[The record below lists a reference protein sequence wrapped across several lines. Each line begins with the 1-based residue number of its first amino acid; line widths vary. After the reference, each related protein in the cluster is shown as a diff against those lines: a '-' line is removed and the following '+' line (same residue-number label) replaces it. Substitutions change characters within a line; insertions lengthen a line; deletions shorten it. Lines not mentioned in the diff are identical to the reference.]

1 VNPEKTITKSMTR
14 REWLEKGAKAV
25 LAMSIGGKLFARS
38 TGARSLSAA
47 PGPATSRKFPA
58 KFLWG
63 AATAAHQVE
72 GNNINSDNWLLER
85 APNTMYQEPSGDAC
99 DHYHLYEQD
108 INQLADLGFNA
119 YRFSIEWAR
128 IEPEK
133 GFFSRAEL
141 EHYRRMLE
149 VCHKR
154 GLTPLVT
161 YSHFTLPKW
170 FAYQGAWENPES
182 VDLFASYSEKATK
195 HLGDLISYASTFN
208 EPDIPYLFHWINLP
222 NAPAGMDLSGIMA
235 AQKAGLRQYL
245 NAPQFSSF
253 LIGDAAKTRENMMA
267 AHTQARAAI
276 KSARNIPVGLT
287 LAMEDDQQ
295 EGSDRGAAEKQADVY
310 IPWLK
315 LAQGDDFIGVQTYTR
330 SRIAARALAPPQG
343 AELTQMGYEFYPE
356 ALEHTVRFAAKET
369 GVPVIVTENG
379 IATEDDSRR
388 MEYIHRS
395 LAGLKRCI
403 DDGVDVR
410 GYIHWSLL
418 DNFEWIFGYR
428 PKFGL
433 IAVDRTTQK
442 RTVKPSAVT
451 LGQIAQSNSL

>member
-1 VNPEKTITKSMTR
+1 M
-14 REWLEKGAKAV
+14 EKGAKAV
-25 LAMSIGGKLFARS
+25 LAMSIGGKLFATN
-38 TGARSLSAA
+38 TGAKPLSGV
-47 PGPATSRKFPA
+47 PDPATSQKFPA

-85 APNTMYQEPSGDAC
+85 APNTLYQEPSADAC

-154 GLTPLVT
+154 ALTPLVT

-182 VDLFASYSEKATK
+182 VDLFAAYCEKATK
-195 HLGDLISYASTFN
+195 HLGDLISYAATFN

-222 NAPAGMDLSGIMA
+222 NAPAGMDLSSIMA
-235 AQKAGLRQYL
+235 AQKGGLRQYL
-245 NAPQFSSF
+245 SAPQFSSF

-267 AHTQARAAI
+267 AHTKAKAAI
-276 KSARNIPVGLT
+276 KSVRNIPVGLT
-287 LAMEDDQQ
+287 LAMEDDQP
-295 EGSDRGAAEKQADVY
+295 EGSDSRAAEKQADVY
-310 IPWLK
+310 LPWLK
-315 LAQGDDFIGVQTYTR
+315 LAKGDDFIGVQTYTR
-330 SRIAARALAPPQG
+330 SRIAAKALPPPQG

-356 ALEHTVRFAAKET
+356 SLEHTVRFAAKET

-379 IATEDDSRR
+379 IATEDDTRR
-388 MEYIHRS
+388 IEYIHRA

-442 RTVKPSAVT
+442 RTVKQSAVM
-451 LGQIAQSNSL
+451 LGKIAKSNSL

>member
-1 VNPEKTITKSMTR
+1 MSMNR
-14 REWLEKGAKAV
+14 REWMQKGATFALGIGV
-25 LAMSIGGKLFARS
+25 GGRLLAS
-38 TGARSLSAA
+38 TGKPPLSAEVT
-47 PGPATSRKFPA
+47 PAASHKFPP

-72 GNNINSDNWLLER
+72 GNNVNSDNWLLER
-85 APNTMYQEPSGDAC
+85 APNTMYKEPSGDAC

-161 YSHFTLPKW
+161 YSHFTLPRW

-182 VDLFASYSEKATK
+182 ADLFARYCEKATA
-195 HLGDLISYASTFN
+195 HLGDLTAYAATFN

-222 NAPAGMDLSGIMA
+222 NAPAGMDLAGIMA
-235 AQKAGLRQYL
+235 AQKAGLRQHL

-253 LIGDAAKTRENMMA
+253 LIGDAEKSRENMMA
-267 AHTQARAAI
+267 AHTKAKSAI

-287 LAMEDDQQ
+287 LAMEDDQP
-295 EGSDRGAAEKQADVY
+295 EGSDSRYAEKQAEVY

-315 LAQGDDFIGVQTYTR
+315 LAKQDDFIGVQTYTR
-330 SRIAARALAPPQG
+330 SRIASKALPPQQG

-356 ALEHTVRFAAKET
+356 SLEHTVRLAAKET
-369 GVPVIVTENG
+369 AVPVIVTENG
-379 IATEDDSRR
+379 VATEDDTRR
-388 MEYIHRS
+388 VEYIRRA
-395 LAGLKRCI
+395 LAGVKRCI
-403 DDGVDVR
+403 DDGIDVR

-418 DNFEWIFGYR
+418 DNFEWIFGYM

-433 IAVDRTTQK
+433 IAVDRETQK
-442 RTVKPSAVT
+442 RTVKPSAIV
-451 LGQIAQSNSL
+451 LGKIAKANSL

>member
-1 VNPEKTITKSMTR
+1 MSMNR
-14 REWLEKGAKAV
+14 REWLQKGTTLALGMALGERLLAAKGR
-25 LAMSIGGKLFARS
+25 LPSDFG
-38 TGARSLSAA
+38 T
-47 PGPATSRKFPA
+47 PPPAQKFPS

-72 GNNINSDNWLLER
+72 GNNLNSDNWLLER
-85 APNTMYQEPSGDAC
+85 APNTMYKEPSGDAC
-99 DHYHLYEQD
+99 DHYHLYDQD

-149 VCHKR
+149 ACHKR

-161 YSHFTLPKW
+161 YSHFTLPRW

-182 VDLFASYSEKATK
+182 VDLFARYCEKATT
-195 HLGDLISYASTFN
+195 HLGDLIAHAATFN

-222 NAPAGMDLSGIMA
+222 NAPAGMDLAGIMA
-235 AQKAGLRQYL
+235 AQKAGLRQHL

-253 LIGDAAKTRENMMA
+253 LIGDAEKSRENMMA
-267 AHTQARAAI
+267 AHTKAKSAI

-287 LAMEDDQQ
+287 LAMEDDQP
-295 EGSDRGAAEKQADVY
+295 EGSDTRYAEKQADVY
-310 IPWLK
+310 GPWLK
-315 LAQGDDFIGVQTYTR
+315 LAKQDDFIGVQTYTR
-330 SRIAARALAPPQG
+330 SRIAAKALPPPQG

-356 ALEHTVRFAAKET
+356 SLEHTVRFAAKET

-379 IATEDDSRR
+379 VATEDDTRR
-388 MEYIHRS
+388 VEYIRRA
-395 LAGLKRCI
+395 LAGVKRCI
-403 DDGVDVR
+403 DDGIDVR

-418 DNFEWIFGYR
+418 DNFEWIFGYT

-433 IAVDRTTQK
+433 IAVDRETQK
-442 RTVKPSAVT
+442 RTVKPSAVL
-451 LGQIAQSNSL
+451 LGKIAKANSL

>member
-1 VNPEKTITKSMTR
+1 MSMNR
-14 REWLEKGAKAV
+14 RQWMQQSAK
-25 LAMSIGGKLFARS
+25 FAI
-38 TGARSLSAA
+38 
-47 PGPATSRKFPA
+47 ATSLAPRMLASAEPAATGGSKTFPS

-85 APNTMYQEPSGDAC
+85 APNTMYKEPSGDAC

-149 VCHKR
+149 VCRRR

-161 YSHFTLPKW
+161 YSHFTLPRW

-182 VDLFASYSEKATK
+182 ADLFARYCAKATA
-195 HLGDLISYASTFN
+195 HLGDLIGYAATFN

-222 NAPAGMDLSGIMA
+222 NLPTGLDLAAIMA
-235 AQKAGLRQYL
+235 AQKAGLRKYL
-245 NAPQFSSF
+245 NAPEFSSF
-253 LIGDAAKTRENMMA
+253 LIGDAEKTRENMMA
-267 AHTQARAAI
+267 AHTKGKSAI
-276 KSARNIPVGLT
+276 KSAKNIPVGLT
-287 LAMEDDQQ
+287 LAMEDDQPD
-295 EGSDRGAAEKQADVY
+295 GTDGHYADKQAEVY
-310 IPWLK
+310 GPWLQ
-315 LAQGDDFIGVQTYTR
+315 LAKQDDFIGVQTYTR
-330 SRIAARALAPPQG
+330 SRIAGAKALPPPQG

-356 ALEHTVRFAAKET
+356 SLEHTVRFAAKES

-379 IATEDDSRR
+379 IATEDDTRR
-388 MEYIHRS
+388 VEYIRRA

-403 DDGVDVR
+403 DDGVVVR
-410 GYIHWSLL
+410 GYTHWSLL
-418 DNFEWIFGYR
+418 DNFEWIFGYT

-433 IAVDRTTQK
+433 IAVDRETQK
-442 RTVKPSAVT
+442 RTVKPSAIM
-451 LGQIAQSNSL
+451 LGKIAKANSL

>member
-1 VNPEKTITKSMTR
+1 MSMNR
-14 REWLEKGAKAV
+14 REWMQKGATFALGIGV
-25 LAMSIGGKLFARS
+25 GGRLLAS
-38 TGARSLSAA
+38 TGKPPLSGEVTPAA
-47 PGPATSRKFPA
+47 SHKFPP

-72 GNNINSDNWLLER
+72 GNNVNSDNWLLER
-85 APNTMYQEPSGDAC
+85 APNTMYKEPSGDAC

-128 IEPEK
+128 IEPER

-149 VCHKR
+149 ACHKR

-161 YSHFTLPKW
+161 YSHFTLPRW
-170 FAYQGAWENPES
+170 FANQGAWENPES
-182 VDLFASYSEKATK
+182 ADLFARYCEKATA
-195 HLGDLISYASTFN
+195 HLGGLIAYGATFN

-222 NAPAGMDLSGIMA
+222 NAPAGMDLAGIMA
-235 AQKAGLRQYL
+235 AQKAGLRQQL

-253 LIGDAAKTRENMMA
+253 LIGDAEKSRENMMA
-267 AHTQARAAI
+267 AHTKAKSAI
-276 KSARNIPVGLT
+276 KSAKSIPVGLT
-287 LAMEDDQQ
+287 LAMEDDQP
-295 EGSDRGAAEKQADVY
+295 EGPDSRYAEKQADVY

-315 LAQGDDFIGVQTYTR
+315 LAQQDDFIGVQTYTR
-330 SRIAARALAPPQG
+330 SRIASKALPPPQG

-356 ALEHTVRFAAKET
+356 SLEHTIRLASKET
-369 GVPVIVTENG
+369 RVPVIVTENG
-379 IATEDDSRR
+379 VATEDDTRR
-388 MEYIHRS
+388 VEYVRRA
-395 LAGLKRCI
+395 LAGVKRCI

-418 DNFEWIFGYR
+418 DNFEWIFGYT

-433 IAVDRTTQK
+433 IAVDRETQK
-442 RTVKPSAVT
+442 RTVKPSAFA
-451 LGQIAQSNSL
+451 LGKIAKANSL

>member
-1 VNPEKTITKSMTR
+1 MNR
-14 REWLEKGAKAV
+14 REWMQNSARFSIGATLGARLLGRTAEAV
-25 LAMSIGGKLFARS
+25 LISNPTPVASKS
-38 TGARSLSAA
+38 
-47 PGPATSRKFPA
+47 FPS

-72 GNNINSDNWLLER
+72 GNNVNSDNWLLER
-85 APNTMYQEPSGDAC
+85 APNTMYKEPSGDAC

-149 VCHKR
+149 MCHRR

-161 YSHFTLPKW
+161 YSHFTLPRW
-170 FAYQGAWENPES
+170 FAFQGAWENPQSGE
-182 VDLFASYSEKATK
+182 LFARYCEKATA
-195 HLGDLISYASTFN
+195 HLGDLIGYAATFN

-222 NAPAGMDLSGIMA
+222 NLPAGMDLAAVMA
-235 AQKAGLRQYL
+235 AQKAALRKYL
-245 NAPQFSSF
+245 NAPDFSSF
-253 LIGDAAKTRENMMA
+253 LTGEAEKSRENMMA
-267 AHTQARAAI
+267 AHSKGKAAI
-276 KSARNIPVGLT
+276 KSVKNIPVGLT
-287 LAMEDDQQ
+287 LAMEDDQP
-295 EGSDRGAAEKQADVY
+295 GGADNRYAEKQADVY
-310 IPWLK
+310 GPWLK
-315 LAQGDDFIGVQTYTR
+315 LAKQDDFIGVQTYTR
-330 SRIAARALAPPQG
+330 SRIAGSKALPPPQG

-356 ALEHTVRFAAKET
+356 SLEHTVRFAAKET

-379 IATEDDSRR
+379 IASEDDKRR
-388 MEYIHRS
+388 VEYIQRA
-395 LAGLKRCI
+395 LAGVKRSI
-403 DDGVDVR
+403 DDGITVR

-418 DNFEWIFGYR
+418 VNFEWIFGYT

-433 IAVDRTTQK
+433 IAVDRETQK
-442 RTVKPSAVT
+442 RTVKPSAIL
-451 LGQIAQSNSL
+451 LGKIARANSL

>member
-1 VNPEKTITKSMTR
+1 MNLNR
-14 REWLEKGAKAV
+14 REWMEKGAKTAI
-25 LAMSIGGKLFARS
+25 SIGVGGKLFGNTQLAS
-38 TGARSLSAA
+38 SSAT
-47 PGPATSRKFPA
+47 TSQNFPA

-72 GNNINSDNWLLER
+72 GNNINTDNWLLER

-149 VCHKR
+149 VCQKR
-154 GLTPLVT
+154 ELTPLVT

-170 FAYQGAWENPES
+170 FAYRGAWENSDS
-182 VDLFASYSEKATK
+182 VDLFANYCERATK
-195 HLGDLISYASTFN
+195 HLGDLISYAVTFN

-222 NAPAGMDLSGIMA
+222 NLPAGMDLSSVMA

-245 NAPQFSSF
+245 NSPQFSSF
-253 LIGDAAKTRENMMA
+253 LIGDAEKTRENMMA
-267 AHTQARAAI
+267 AHTQAKAAI
-276 KSARNIPVGLT
+276 KSVKAIPVGLT
-287 LAMEDDQQ
+287 LAMEDDQP
-295 EGSDRGAAEKQADVY
+295 EGTESRAAEKQAEVY

-315 LAQGDDFIGVQTYTR
+315 LAKSDDFVGVQTYTR
-330 SRIAARALAPPQG
+330 SRLATKALPPPQG

-356 ALEHTVRFAAKET
+356 SLEHTVRFAAKEA

-379 IATEDDSRR
+379 VATEDDTRR
-388 MEYIHRS
+388 IEYIERA

-403 DDGVDVR
+403 DDRVDVR

-418 DNFEWIFGYR
+418 DNCEWIFGYR

-433 IAVDRTTQK
+433 IAVDRKTQK
-442 RTVKPSAVT
+442 RTVKSSAIM
-451 LGQIAQSNSL
+451 LGKIAKSNSV

>member
-1 VNPEKTITKSMTR
+1 MSMNR
-14 REWLEKGAKAV
+14 REWIQKGATVALGIGLGERL
-25 LAMSIGGKLFARS
+25 LAS
-38 TGARSLSAA
+38 TGKPPLS
-47 PGPATSRKFPA
+47 GEVTPAVSQKFPP

-85 APNTMYQEPSGDAC
+85 APNTMYKEPSGDAC

-149 VCHKR
+149 ACHKR
-154 GLTPLVT
+154 ELTPLVT
-161 YSHFTLPKW
+161 YSHFTLPRW

-182 VDLFASYSEKATK
+182 SDLFARYCEKSTA
-195 HLGDLISYASTFN
+195 HLGDLIAYGATFN

-222 NAPAGMDLSGIMA
+222 NAPAGMDLAGIMA

-253 LIGDAAKTRENMMA
+253 LIGDAEKSRENMMA
-267 AHTQARAAI
+267 AHTKAKSAI
-276 KSARNIPVGLT
+276 KSAKNIPVGLT
-287 LAMEDDQQ
+287 LAMEDDQP
-295 EGSDRGAAEKQADVY
+295 EGPDSRYAEKQADVY
-310 IPWLK
+310 VPWLK
-315 LAQGDDFIGVQTYTR
+315 LAKQDDFIGVQTYTR
-330 SRIAARALAPPQG
+330 SRIASKALPPPQG

-356 ALEHTVRFAAKET
+356 SLEHTVRFAAKET
-369 GVPVIVTENG
+369 AVPVIVTENG
-379 IATEDDSRR
+379 VAIEDDTRR
-388 MEYIHRS
+388 VEYIRRA
-395 LAGLKRCI
+395 LGGVKRCI
-403 DDGVDVR
+403 DDGIDVR

-418 DNFEWIFGYR
+418 DNFEWIFGYT

-433 IAVDRTTQK
+433 IAVDRETQK
-442 RTVKPSAVT
+442 RTVKPSAIV
-451 LGQIAQSNSL
+451 LGKIAKGNSL

>member
-1 VNPEKTITKSMTR
+1 MSMNR
-14 REWLEKGAKAV
+14 REWMQKGATFALGIGMGERL
-25 LAMSIGGKLFARS
+25 LAAEGKRPLGNG
-38 TGARSLSAA
+38 TSAA
-47 PGPATSRKFPA
+47 SQKFPP

-72 GNNINSDNWLLER
+72 GNNLNSDNWMLER
-85 APNTMYQEPSGDAC
+85 APNTMYKEPSGDAC

-133 GFFSRAEL
+133 GFFSRAEI

-161 YSHFTLPKW
+161 YSHFTLPRW

-182 VDLFASYSEKATK
+182 VDLFARYCEKSTAL
-195 HLGDLISYASTFN
+195 LGDLIAYAATFN
-208 EPDIPYLFHWINLP
+208 EPDIPYLFRWITLP
-222 NAPAGMDLSGIMA
+222 GAPAGMDLARIMA
-235 AQKAGLRQYL
+235 AQRAALRQQL

-253 LIGDAAKTRENMMA
+253 LIGDAEKSRNNMMS
-267 AHTQARAAI
+267 AHTKAKSAI
-276 KSARNIPVGLT
+276 KSSRNIPVGFT
-287 LAMEDDQQ
+287 LAMEDDQP
-295 EGSDRGAAEKQADVY
+295 EGSDNRCAEKQADVY
-310 IPWLK
+310 GPWLN
-315 LAQGDDFIGVQTYTR
+315 LAKRDDFIGVQTYTR
-330 SRIAARALAPPQG
+330 SRIAAKALPPPFG

-356 ALEHTVRFAAKET
+356 SLEQTVRFAAKKT

-379 IATEDDSRR
+379 AATQDDSRR
-388 MEYIHRS
+388 VEYIRRA
-395 LAGLKRCI
+395 LAGVKRCV
-403 DDGVDVR
+403 DDGIDVR

-418 DNFEWIFGYR
+418 DNFEWIFGYT

-433 IAVDRTTQK
+433 IAVDRETQK
-442 RTVKPSAVT
+442 RTVKPSAVM
-451 LGQIAQSNSL
+451 LGKIARANSL

>member
-1 VNPEKTITKSMTR
+1 MSMNR
-14 REWLEKGAKAV
+14 REWIQKGATVALGIGLGERL
-25 LAMSIGGKLFARS
+25 LAS
-38 TGARSLSAA
+38 TGKAPLTAEVTPAA
-47 PGPATSRKFPA
+47 SQKFPP

-85 APNTMYQEPSGDAC
+85 APNTMYREPSGDAC

-149 VCHKR
+149 ACHKR
-154 GLTPLVT
+154 ELTPLVT
-161 YSHFTLPKW
+161 YSHFTLPRW

-182 VDLFASYSEKATK
+182 SDLFARYCEKATA
-195 HLGDLISYASTFN
+195 HLGDLIAYGATFN

-222 NAPAGMDLSGIMA
+222 NAPAGMDLAGIMA

-253 LIGDAAKTRENMMA
+253 LIGDAEKSRENMMA
-267 AHTQARAAI
+267 AHTKAKSAI
-276 KSARNIPVGLT
+276 KSAKNIPVGLT
-287 LAMEDDQQ
+287 LAMEDDQP
-295 EGSDRGAAEKQADVY
+295 EGPDSRYAEKQADVY
-310 IPWLK
+310 VPWLK
-315 LAQGDDFIGVQTYTR
+315 LAKQDDFIGVQTYTR
-330 SRIAARALAPPQG
+330 SRIASKALPPPQG

-356 ALEHTVRFAAKET
+356 SLEHTVRFAAKET
-369 GVPVIVTENG
+369 AVPVIVTENG
-379 IATEDDSRR
+379 VAIEDDTRR
-388 MEYIHRS
+388 VEYIRRA
-395 LAGLKRCI
+395 LGGVKRCI
-403 DDGVDVR
+403 DDGIDVR

-418 DNFEWIFGYR
+418 DNFEWIFGYT

-433 IAVDRTTQK
+433 IAVDRETQK
-442 RTVKPSAVT
+442 RTVKPSAIV
-451 LGQIAQSNSL
+451 LGKIAKGNSL

>member
-1 VNPEKTITKSMTR
+1 M
-14 REWLEKGAKAV
+14 EKGAKAV
-25 LAMSIGGKLFARS
+25 LAMSIGGKLFA
-38 TGARSLSAA
+38 TNMGARPLSGV
-47 PGPATSRKFPA
+47 PDPATSQKFPA

-85 APNTMYQEPSGDAC
+85 APNTLYQEPSGDAC

-133 GFFSRAEL
+133 GYFSRAEL
-141 EHYRRMLE
+141 EHYRRILE

-182 VDLFASYSEKATK
+182 VDLFAAYCQKATQ
-195 HLGDLISYASTFN
+195 HLGDLISYAATFN

-222 NAPAGMDLSGIMA
+222 NAPAGMDLSSIMA
-235 AQKAGLRQYL
+235 AQKGGLRQYL

-267 AHTQARAAI
+267 AHTKAKAAI
-276 KSARNIPVGLT
+276 KSVRNVPVGLT
-287 LAMEDDQQ
+287 LAMEDDQP
-295 EGSDRGAAEKQADVY
+295 EGADSRAAEKQADVY

-315 LAQGDDFIGVQTYTR
+315 LAKGDDFIGVQTYTR
-330 SRIAARALAPPQG
+330 SRIAATALPPPQG

-356 ALEHTVRFAAKET
+356 SLEHTVRFAAKET

-379 IATEDDSRR
+379 IATEDDTRR
-388 MEYIHRS
+388 IEYIHRA

-442 RTVKPSAVT
+442 RTVKQSAVM
-451 LGQIAQSNSL
+451 LGKIAKSNSL

>member
-1 VNPEKTITKSMTR
+1 MQ
-14 REWLEKGAKAV
+14 KGATFALGIGLGGRL
-25 LAMSIGGKLFARS
+25 LAAHGKP
-38 TGARSLSAA
+38 SLSGEGTPAA
-47 PGPATSRKFPA
+47 SQKFPP

-72 GNNINSDNWLLER
+72 GNNVNSDNWLLER
-85 APNTMYQEPSGDAC
+85 APNTMYKEPSGDAC

-149 VCHKR
+149 ACHKR
-154 GLTPLVT
+154 GLTPMVT
-161 YSHFTLPKW
+161 YSHFTLPRW

-182 VDLFASYSEKATK
+182 VDLFARYCEKATT
-195 HLGDLISYASTFN
+195 HLGDLIAYAATFN
-208 EPDIPYLFHWINLP
+208 EPDIPHLFHWINLP
-222 NAPAGMDLSGIMA
+222 NAPAGMDLAGIMA
-235 AQKAGLRQYL
+235 AQKAGLRQRL

-253 LIGDAAKTRENMMA
+253 LIGDAEKSRENMMA
-267 AHTQARAAI
+267 AHTKAKSAI

-287 LAMEDDQQ
+287 LAMEDDQP
-295 EGSDRGAAEKQADVY
+295 EGSDTRYAEKQADVY
-310 IPWLK
+310 GPWLK
-315 LAQGDDFIGVQTYTR
+315 LAKQDDFIGVQTYTR
-330 SRIAARALAPPQG
+330 SRIASKALPPPQG

-356 ALEHTVRFAAKET
+356 SLEHTVRLAAKET
-369 GVPVIVTENG
+369 KVPVIVTENG
-379 IATEDDSRR
+379 VATEDDTRR
-388 MEYIHRS
+388 VEYIRRA
-395 LAGLKRCI
+395 LAGVKRCI
-403 DDGVDVR
+403 DDGIDVR

-418 DNFEWIFGYR
+418 DNFEWIFGYT

-433 IAVDRTTQK
+433 IAVDRETQK
-442 RTVKPSAVT
+442 RTVKPSAIL
-451 LGQIAQSNSL
+451 LGKIAKANSL

>member
-1 VNPEKTITKSMTR
+1 MQ
-14 REWLEKGAKAV
+14 KGATFALGIGLGGRL
-25 LAMSIGGKLFARS
+25 LAAHGKPPLS
-38 TGARSLSAA
+38 GEGAPAA
-47 PGPATSRKFPA
+47 SQKFPP

-72 GNNINSDNWLLER
+72 GNNVNSDNWLLER
-85 APNTMYQEPSGDAC
+85 APNTMYKEPSGDAC

-149 VCHKR
+149 ACHKR

-161 YSHFTLPKW
+161 YSHFTLPRW

-182 VDLFASYSEKATK
+182 ADLFARYCEKTTA
-195 HLGDLISYASTFN
+195 HLGDLIDYAATFN

-222 NAPAGMDLSGIMA
+222 NAPAGMDLAGIMA
-235 AQKAGLRQYL
+235 AQKAGLRQQL
-245 NAPQFSSF
+245 NAPLFSSF
-253 LIGDAAKTRENMMA
+253 LIGDAEKTRENMMA
-267 AHTQARAAI
+267 AHTKAKSAI

-287 LAMEDDQQ
+287 VAMEDDQP
-295 EGSDRGAAEKQADVY
+295 EGTGSRYAEKQAEVY
-310 IPWLK
+310 GPWLK
-315 LAQGDDFIGVQTYTR
+315 LAKQDDFIGVQTYTR
-330 SRIAARALAPPQG
+330 SRITSKALPPPQG

-356 ALEHTVRFAAKET
+356 SLEHTVRFAAKEAA
-369 GVPVIVTENG
+369 VPVIVTENG
-379 IATEDDSRR
+379 VATEDDTRR
-388 MEYIHRS
+388 VEYIRRA
-395 LAGLKRCI
+395 LAGVKRCI
-403 DDGVDVR
+403 DDGIDVR

-418 DNFEWIFGYR
+418 DNFEWIFGYT

-433 IAVDRTTQK
+433 IAVDRETQK
-442 RTVKPSAVT
+442 RTVKPSAIM
-451 LGQIAQSNSL
+451 LGKIAKANSL